1 MSQKLETN
9 PPKQSSYDVV
19 IVGGAMYGSSVAWFL
34 TNNPDFTGSVLVV
47 ERDPMYTA
55 CSTVHTNSCMRQ
67 QFSREINV
75 RVSQFAA
82 DYVKNFRSYL
92 GNDPRVPELAFQ
104 SYGYMYLADNEDFAN
119 VLREC
124 QVIQAKCGA
133 GTKIMTP
140 EEIQEAYPFYNL
152 EDIVAGSHNLIDEG
166 YFDGGTLFD
175 WWKRSAKEQGAEYVG
190 NEVVS
195 MQKNAAGTKIGSVT
209 LKSGEVI
216 SCGTVINA
224 SGPRAILTSRMAGI
238 EVPVEP
244 RKRYTFIFDAEQP
257 LDRDLPLTIDPTGV
271 HMRSEGQYYLA
282 GCPPDDDPAV
292 DYDDYEQD
300 YSLWEEKVWPVLAN
314 RVPQFEAI
322 KLMNSWAGHYAFNY
336 FDQNAILG
344 PHNEV
349 ENFIFVN
356 GFSGHGLQQSP
367 AMGRGISELVIY
379 GEYRK
384 LDLSPFGYDRIVNN
398 VPYDEKAVI

>member
-1 MSQKLETN
+1 MNQSLETN

-34 TNNPDFTGSVLVV
+34 TNNPDFNGSVLVV
-47 ERDPMYTA
+47 ERDLMYTA

-82 DYVKNFRSYL
+82 DYVKNFRGYL
-92 GNDPRVPELAFQ
+92 GDDPRVPELAFQ

-124 QVIQAKCGA
+124 QVIQQQCGA

-140 EEIQEAYPFYNL
+140 EEIAEAYPFYNL

-175 WWKRSAKEQGAEYVG
+175 WWKRSAREQGAEYVG
-190 NEVVS
+190 NEVVA
-195 MQKNAAGTKIGSVT
+195 MQKNANGSRIESVT

-224 SGPRAILTSRMAGI
+224 SGPRAVLTSRMAGI

-244 RKRYTFIFDAEQP
+244 RKRYTFIFDAEKP

-271 HMRSEGQYYLA
+271 HMRTEGQYYLA

-322 KLMNSWAGHYAFNY
+322 KLMNSWAGHYAFNT

-344 PHNEV
+344 PHHEV
-349 ENFIFVN
+349 KNFIFVN

-379 GEYRK
+379 GEYRE
-384 LDLSPFGYDRIVNN
+384 LDLSPFSYDRIVNN
-398 VPYDEKAVI
+398 QPYEEKAVI